1 MRVAPIDSF
10 ARRLKMT
17 LDSAVTRWMG
27 IATFVLAGCATVA
40 PPPTDLPEVRPG
52 YVAGYLQANQLP
64 DGVALLP
71 PPPAAGSAAAAADE
85 EAYKAA
91 RKLKDTPRWA
101 MAARDAELRFPQA
114 TEVFSCALGMKI
126 SAEAT
131 PHLNMLLRR
140 VRMDSSRAN
149 DKPKDHYKRPRPFM
163 ATKETSCTPQEE
175 ARMKP
180 DSYPSGH
187 ASIGWAWAL
196 TLAEVA
202 PDRADAI
209 LARGLAF
216 GQSRVVCGVHYRS
229 DVEAGRI
236 VGAATVA
243 RLHADPVYAAQVAQ
257 ARKEVEAVRAA
268 GSKSPLDCVAEAKA
282 LATGP

>member
-1 MRVAPIDSF
+1 MIHDPAG
-10 ARRLKMT
+10 M
-17 LDSAVTRWMG
+17 RWMVF
-27 IATFVLAGCATVA
+27 ALFVLAGCASVA
-40 PPPTDLPEVRPG
+40 PPPTELPEVRPG
-52 YVAGYLQANQLP
+52 YVAGYLQPNQLP
-64 DGVALLP
+64 DGVALAP
-71 PPPAAGSAAAAADE
+71 PPPSPGSAAAAADE

-91 RKLKDTPRWA
+91 RKLKDTARWA
-101 MAARDAELRFPQA
+101 LAARDAELRFPQA

-163 ATKETSCTPQEE
+163 VTKEPSCTPKEE

-243 RLHADPVYAAQVAQ
+243 RLHADPVYTAQVAE
-257 ARKEVEAVRAA
+257 ARKEVEAARAA
-268 GSKSPLDCVAEAKA
+268 GSKSPLDCAAEAKA
-282 LATGP
+282 LAIVP

>member
-1 MRVAPIDSF
+1 
-10 ARRLKMT
+10 MT
-17 LDSAVTRWMG
+17 IHDSAGTRGMG
-27 IATFVLAGCATVA
+27 LALLVLAGCATVA

-52 YVAGYLQANQLP
+52 YVAGYLQPNQLP
-64 DGVALLP
+64 DGVALVPTP
-71 PPPAAGSAAAAADE
+71 PVAGSAAAAADE
-85 EAYKAA
+85 EAYRAA
-91 RKLKDTPRWA
+91 RRLKDTPRWA
-101 MAARDAELRFPQA
+101 LAAKDAELRFPQA
-114 TEVFSCALGMKI
+114 TGVFSCALGMGI

-163 ATKETSCTPQEE
+163 VTKEPSCTPGEE

-229 DVEAGRI
+229 DVEAGRL

-243 RLHADPVYAAQVAQ
+243 RLHADPIYAAQVAE
-257 ARKEVEAVRAA
+257 ARKEVEAARARGA
-268 GSKSPLDCVAEAKA
+268 KSPLDCAAEAKA
-282 LATGP
+282 LAPGP